1 MIEVSDIQHHPP
13 NGAKFGWIY
22 KMLGVRAYGEAEVKE
37 TKHHQELT
45 IHFWGSIR
53 GTLTWQVQP
62 SEDEVLLAV
71 KLDYTVPQPLLKKHT
86 EEAILHQNER
96 AIEDVLTNLK
106 SLLETHDART
116 LDSV

>member
-1 MIEVSDIQHHPP
+1 MDIRRKLI
-13 NGAKFGWIY
+13 ATA
-22 KMLGVRAYGEAEVKE
+22 V
-37 TKHHQELT
+37 LT
-45 IHFWGSIR
+45 AFSAPSWGQ
-53 GTLTWQVQP
+53 QVQP
-62 SEDEVLLAV
+62 SEDGILLAV